1 MPGITIPVST
11 EIISADGK
19 HRIVITYDP
28 SMSRAQRR
36 DLRRAA
42 RRQLRAMTDGTW
54 KAKRHKKSHSIF
66 RVSNIFVRHRLQELP
81 TRFPNP
87 RSGALVKLGFQS
99 NFQNNKIVSTFPVT
113 NGETR
118 TSPRH
123 FRECWDQVNPGP
135 PFQTGGPF
143 QLIQCEVPGAERH
156 PGSSSGSRGNPNN
169 PSGTYSIYRGD
180 YLCGDTWIGD
190 PFGSYPNVARPSNN
204 SLSGYYA
211 RAWDQLKPQIP
222 QASATQFIYEL
233 RDLPGMLETTANG
246 FHNAWRSFGGGY
258 SSTFMKPSH
267 VADQFLNEQFGW
279 VPFISDIQK
288 FVNTWQ
294 NSANYISNMVKNNR
308 TWMKRSRV
316 LEESDTTSLI
326 GGFNLADCIPSD
338 GVVDFNNQNMCKV
351 AKLDGVTNSKG
362 LTLYHL
368 RVLKRVWATGSFLY
382 YRPEFDPT
390 DPDFDS
396 GMMTLRRAL
405 TQYGFRINPS
415 VLYKITPWTWALD
428 WFTNLGRHIDRL
440 NDFVEDGIVSR
451 NLYVME
457 SHERTIT
464 KTCLLNYYENPVTL
478 QWQRRLAVKKREVAD
493 GPYGFNSPWN
503 TITPRQWLIL
513 GAIGISRTSS
523 GFISRGA

>member
-1 MPGITIPVST
+1 MPGQSIPVST
-11 EIISADGK
+11 EIISSDGK
-19 HRIVITYDP
+19 HRIVVTYDP

-42 RRQLRAMTDGTW
+42 RRKLSSLMDGTW
-54 KAKRHKKSHSIF
+54 KAKPRKKRSAYRI
-66 RVSNIFVRHRLQELP
+66 SNIFVRHRFQELP

-87 RSGALVKLGFQS
+87 RSGSLVKLGYQA
-99 NFQNNKIVSTFPVT
+99 NYQNNKLLSKQAVT

-123 FRECWDQVNPGP
+123 GRECWDQVNPGP
-135 PFQTGGPF
+135 PYQTGGPF
-143 QLIQCEVPGAERH
+143 CSIEYEVPGAERH
-156 PGSSSGSRGNPNN
+156 PGGSSGSLGNPNN
-169 PSGTYSIYRGD
+169 PTGTYSMYNGD
-180 YLCGDTWIGD
+180 YLCGSTWLD
-190 PFGSYPNVARPSNN
+190 DSFGSYPAVTKPANN
-204 SLSGYYA
+204 SLSAYYA

-222 QASATQFIYEL
+222 QWNATQFIYEL

-258 SSTFMKPSH
+258 STTFMHPSH
-267 VADQFLNEQFGW
+267 IADQFLNEQFGW

-288 FVNTWQ
+288 FLDTWDK
-294 NSANYISNMVKNNR
+294 SGDYISNMVRNNR

-316 LEESDTTSLI
+316 LEESDSTSLI
-326 GGFNLADCIPSD
+326 GGFGVADCIPSD
-338 GVVDFNNQNMCKV
+338 GILDWTSNNMCKV
-351 AKLDGVTNSKG
+351 ANLLGTGSIKG
-362 LTLYHL
+362 YTLYHL
-368 RVLKRVWATGSFLY
+368 RVTKRIWATGSFLF
-382 YRPEFDPT
+382 YRPEFDIN

-396 GMMTLRRAL
+396 GLMTVRRAL

-457 SHERTIT
+457 SHERTMT
-464 KTCLLNYYENPVTL
+464 KTCFLNYYKGPVTL

-493 GPYGFNSPWN
+493 GPYGFNVPWAN
-503 TITPRQWLIL
+503 ISPRQWAIL

>member
-1 MPGITIPVST
+1 M
-11 EIISADGK
+11 
-19 HRIVITYDP
+19 
-28 SMSRAQRR
+28 M
-36 DLRRAA
+36 
-42 RRQLRAMTDGTW
+42 DGTW
-54 KAKRHKKSHSIF
+54 RAKRRKKRSHYRI
-66 RVSNIFVRHRLQELP
+66 SNIFVRHRFTELP

-87 RSGALVKLGFQS
+87 KSGSLVKLGFQY
-99 NFQNNKIVSTFPVT
+99 NFQNNKVVSKSAVT

-123 FRECWDQVNPGP
+123 GRECWDQVNPGP
-135 PFQTGGPF
+135 PYHTGGPF
-143 QLIQCEVPGAERH
+143 QLIQYQVPGAERH
-156 PGSSSGSRGNPNN
+156 PGATSGSRGNPNN
-169 PSGTYSIYRGD
+169 PSGTYSSFTGD
-180 YLCGDTWIGD
+180 YLCGGTWLDDT
-190 PFGSYPNVARPSNN
+190 FGSYPTTARPAGN
-204 SLSGYYA
+204 SLSAYYD

-222 QASATQFIYEL
+222 QWNATQFIYEL

-258 SSTFMKPSH
+258 STTFMHPSH

-288 FVNTWQ
+288 FLNTWDR
-294 NSANYISNMVKNNR
+294 SADYISRMVRDNR
-308 TWMKRSRV
+308 TWVKRSRV
-316 LEESDTTSLI
+316 LEETDETTLI
-326 GGFNLADCIPSD
+326 GGFNIADCIPSD
-338 GVVDFNNQNMCKV
+338 GGVDFNNQNMCRVQKFN
-351 AKLDGVTNSKG
+351 GVNCKG
-362 LTLYHL
+362 FTQFHL
-368 RVLKRVWATGSFLY
+368 RVTKRIWASGSFLF

-396 GMMTLRRAL
+396 GLMTLRRAL

-457 SHERTIT
+457 RHERTMT
-464 KTCLLNYYENPVTL
+464 KTCFLNYYDNPVTL
-478 QWQRRLAVKKREVAD
+478 QWQRNLAVKKREVAD
-493 GPYGFNSPWN
+493 GPYGFNVPWN
-503 TITPRQWLIL
+503 TITPRQWAIL